1 MSVICPIG
9 TCRINNPL
17 RRARPTH
24 DFALEKSRNYGFTH
38 TAHEALQQLRF
49 MLGEIDIPERARQVS
64 FRHGRGG
71 ELSETMET
79 QPDHYLVEISSAKN
93 ITLDG
98 YAVQINYFY
107 RRFDDLFSDAGR
119 RQRFSQLAAGE
130 SREPLHEWLEAQP
143 SFMRISP
150 EGQSQ
155 LKDIRITTDTKADVL
170 AALEQ
175 IVDRVGLDRLIVTTH
190 VDALDAKGRHLPPR
204 RGHVRDVQL
213 ACEELGIACYNPT
226 GLMER
231 IGQKDAL
238 KKEGRDLTHF
248 TEIFEDALFRDWN
261 AHFFGVEALVES
273 HDIDIPMDDGD
284 SARSFFNAPGFSIG
298 RYHHDIKAGRI
309 FEASRE
315 LRAAVRQ
322 YPANM
327 MLQLEQARLDY
338 RLGSYAS
345 ALALFNER
353 GRDGSLSESDQ
364 EAWLVSTYEAGGAR
378 EAFELA
384 EQMLADEVETTLIY
398 ATAAR
403 AAADMGNVENAI
415 ARWKH
420 LFFQNEAPLEA
431 ASEVLDLLDRQ
442 PDAAAQ
448 KDEWVAQVLERYPE
462 HEDALAVLWRAA
474 IAKRSADRLLY
485 LLSRSSNL
493 SCDIALDLA
502 KACSEANFQAIAAG
516 LLVSN
521 AEWDADAPAGTP
533 GATFQGWLDD
543 RLLGWI
549 ADGEEAFDA
558 GNLAKAAQ
566 CINAAAMAGHKK
578 ARKPRRELD
587 KVLLRKGREAYKDA
601 DYDKVFQIYALARIA
616 LVDFRQMNLLAG
628 RAHYA
633 QQNYAEATEYLLK
646 EAEQQPFDNRLA
658 WNIARAAIN
667 SDKASIAIDQLML
680 IADCE
685 DCPAEEREDAAERL
699 PRLISRVVRE
709 VRELIEKGRFED
721 ARDLLGKLD
730 RIEGSQERVE
740 TETRRLASAMRKQ
753 IKVLGSDQHDERLE
767 LGRRL
772 FELDPE
778 DAFAAKSAAVGAMR
792 SGKFEVAVRYFE
804 HMRPLTDNKTQV
816 DHNIAKCQAKLARQA
831 A

>member
-49 MLGEIDIPERARQVS
+49 MLGEIDIPERSRQVS

-71 ELSETMET
+71 ELAETMET
-79 QPDHYLVEISSAKN
+79 QPDYYLVEISSAKN

-107 RRFDDLFSDAGR
+107 RRFEDLFSDAGR

-130 SREPLHEWLEAQP
+130 RREGLHEWLEAQP
-143 SFMRISP
+143 SFMRLSP

-155 LKDIRITTDTKADVL
+155 LKDIRIATDTRADVL

-175 IVDRVGLDRLIVTTH
+175 IVERVGRDRLVVTSH
-190 VDALDAKGRHLPPR
+190 VDARDARGRHLPPR
-204 RGHVRDVQL
+204 QQHVRDVIDACAQL
-213 ACEELGIACYNPT
+213 EISCYNPT

-238 KKEGRDLTHF
+238 KKDGHDLTHF

-273 HDIDIPMDDGD
+273 HDIDIPLDDGD
-284 SARSFFNAPGFSIG
+284 SASSFLSSPGFSIA
-298 RYHHDIKAGRI
+298 RYHRDIKAGRI
-309 FEASRE
+309 FEASRG

-322 YPANM
+322 YPANQ

-345 ALALFNER
+345 ALTLFNER
-353 GRDGSLSESDQ
+353 GRDGSLSENDQ
-364 EAWLVSTYEAGGAR
+364 ESWLVCAYEAGDPH

-384 EQMLADEVETTLIY
+384 EQLLADEVETTLIY
-398 ATAAR
+398 STAAR
-403 AAADMGNVENAI
+403 AAADIGNVDYAI
-415 ARWKH
+415 ARWKR
-420 LFFQNEAPLEA
+420 LFFQGEAPLEA

-448 KDEWVAQVLERYPE
+448 KDDWVAQVLERYPE

-474 IAKRSADRLLY
+474 IAKRSGERMLY
-485 LLSRSSNL
+485 LLGSSGNI
-493 SCDIALDLA
+493 SCEKALDLA
-502 KACSEANFQAIAAG
+502 KACCDANFEAIAAK
-516 LLVSN
+516 LLTSL
-521 AEWDADAPAGTP
+521 AEWDEATGVGTP
-533 GATFQGWLDD
+533 AAILGGWIDD
-543 RLLGWI
+543 RVTDWI
-549 ADGEEAFDA
+549 ADGEEALKA

-566 CINAAAMAGHKK
+566 CINAAAIAGHKK

-587 KVLLRKGREAYKDA
+587 KILLRLSREAYKDE
-601 DYDKVFQIYALARIA
+601 DYDKVFHIHALARNA
-616 LVDFRQMNLLAG
+616 LVDFRQMNLVAG
-628 RAHYA
+628 RSHYA
-633 QQNYAEATEYLLK
+633 QQNYAEATRYLLE
-646 EAEQQPFDNRLA
+646 EAARQPFDNRLA
-658 WNIARAAIN
+658 WNIARAAIHAEKN
-667 SDKASIAIDQLML
+667 SIAVDQLML

-685 DCPAEEREDAAERL
+685 DCPAEEREDARERL
-699 PRLISRVVRE
+699 PRLVSRVVRDI
-709 VRELIEKGRFED
+709 RALIEQGRFDD
-721 ARDLLGKLD
+721 ARDLIAKTA
-730 RIEGSQERVE
+730 RIEGTQERVE
-740 TETRRLASAMRKQ
+740 AETRRLASAIRKQ
-753 IKVLGSDQHDERLE
+753 IKVLGSDQNDERLA
-767 LGRRL
+767 LGQRL

-792 SGKFEVAVRYFE
+792 LGKFETAVRYFE
-804 HMRPLTDNKTQV
+804 HMRPLTENKTQV
-816 DHNIAKCQAKLARQA
+816 DKNIAKCQAKLARQA